1 MDGAITILLSVTTHG
16 DGITTMVAVSA
27 VDTMVAVIM
36 VADTTAVVTSV
47 EELILAGQRTHQEH
61 PDHMA
66 MGQDHLMD
74 QVAEDHQE
82 P

>member
-1 MDGAITILLSVTTHG
+1 MDGAITILRSVTTHG

-36 VADTTAVVTSV
+36 VAVTSV
-47 EELILAGQRTHQEH
+47 EELIPAGQPTHQEH